1 MKQQIDAQFKKTFLK
16 KKDYFRFQ
24 NGVLYLGKTD
34 VGIQL

>member
-1 MKQQIDAQFKKTFLK
+1 MKQQIDTQFKKTFL